1 MTLLCRRRPSVV
13 LFARALFLTQRR
25 RKSRYDSGPTTTMM
39 TMMMNAVTQR
49 DLSHE
54 FETFENR
61 ASSDKKEDH
70 HHHQLFRNDTTKTKT
85 LLRKRFVFD
94 PFCND
99 FEERGHLHNDGFRA
113 FEEKTMIARNGVE
126 VVRQC
131 DASLQLLS
139 KDEGTTTK
147 IKNKKNESF

>member
-1 MTLLCRRRPSVV
+1 M
-13 LFARALFLTQRR
+13 
-25 RKSRYDSGPTTTMM
+25 MM

-70 HHHQLFRNDTTKTKT
+70 HFYQLFRNDTTKTKT

-113 FEEKTMIARNGVE
+113 FEEKTKIARNGVE

-131 DASLQLLS
+131 DASLQQN
-139 KDEGTTTK
+139 KGGNNE
-147 IKNKKNESF
+147 NKKQKKTNLFRVSEIQKEKKKRRRRRPKKRHLWY